1 MLCSFKRKCQQ
12 RVGWQPVS
20 RRPFQQSR
28 GHSLETIYKGS
39 YLREVNSRLS
49 SNSEDRR
56 VNSLAITSHLEW
68 ALQSWKDMAIPV
80 GVLFAWLHE
89 AAGSVRCHCLH
100 STASWHR
107 VIFLSSDLGLLICK
121 VGKMILSSL
130 TRQMWGLSLQDTL
143 CTVIDSQVFPG
154 YCDFSFS
161 SSSFVSSFSPSP
173 FSFHLS
179 PPCFLFL
186 FLRTLR
192 TSDLLVVCDCFD
204 HCL

>member
-80 GVLFAWLHE
+80 GVLFAWLQW
-89 AAGSVRCHCLH
+89 GSWECEMPLFTLYCLLAQGDISEFRPWFAYLWSGQNDSELPNKTDVRIE
-100 STASWHR
+100 STGHTLYSDWFTGLSW
-107 VIFLSSDLGLLICK
+107 VLWLFIFLFFLL
-121 VGKMILSSL
+121 LFLLYFPFLFPPFSSL
-130 TRQMWGLSLQDTL
+130 LPL
-143 CTVIDSQVFPG
+143 P
-154 YCDFSFS
+154 
-161 SSSFVSSFSPSP
+161 
-173 FSFHLS
+173 
-179 PPCFLFL
+179 LFK
-186 FLRTLR
+186 
-192 TSDLLVVCDCFD
+192 DLKD
-204 HCL
+204 